1 MNLEKIFRDYDVA
14 MANLLY
20 EGNATGDL
28 KEDLKMALK
37 AKLITEDQY
46 FMFLTYVL
54 KNWEGEWKCRTDI

>member
-1 MNLEKIFRDYDVA
+1 MSLEKMSSEKEKIFRDYDVA

-37 AKLITEDQY
+37 TKLITEDQY
-46 FMFLTYVL
+46 LMFLTYIL
-54 KNWEGEWKCRTDI
+54 KDFEGE

>member
-37 AKLITEDQY
+37 TKLITEDQY
-46 FMFLTYVL
+46 SMFLTYVL
-54 KNWEGEWKCRTDI
+54 KN

>member
-1 MNLEKIFRDYDVA
+1 MNLEKEKIFRDYDVA

-37 AKLITEDQY
+37 TKLITEDQY
-46 FMFLTYVL
+46 FMFLTYIL
-54 KNWEGEWKCRTDI
+54 KDWEGE